1 MEDYLGKESQ
11 LSDKFKLNR
20 GVSSDSNIL
29 NNMILKLAKNKSS
42 INAPLK
48 SVPEYRKKVKD
59 NSN

>member
-29 NNMILKLAKNKSS
+29 NNMILKLAKNKS